1 MLVDPPSLFSINK
14 SRRPIDAR
22 QGANKNR
29 PGLCNNANVAGKSK
43 SLGGQF
49 DMAPQMAHKAEEEAL
64 DPRWFGSD
72 RK

>member
-22 QGANKNR
+22 QGAIKNR
-29 PGLCNNANVAGKSK
+29 PGLCNNANLAGKSK
-43 SLGGQF
+43 RLGRQF
-49 DMAPQMAHKAEEEAL
+49 DMAPQKSHKAEGKAL
-64 DPRWFGSD
+64 DQRWFGSD